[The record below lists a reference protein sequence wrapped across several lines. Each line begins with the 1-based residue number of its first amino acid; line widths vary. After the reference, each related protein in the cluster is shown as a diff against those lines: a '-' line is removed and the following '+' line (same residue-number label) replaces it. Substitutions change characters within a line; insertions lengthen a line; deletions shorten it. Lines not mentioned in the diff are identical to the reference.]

1 MVGRKHA
8 LQEISGWKP
17 EASVYPPYGEV
28 CFCFSKKGK
37 KHTKYTDE
45 FAFYLFKYLVS
56 KYINIQPKSPT

>member
-1 MVGRKHA
+1 MHYRRSQGGNQK
-8 LQEISGWKP
+8 LQYIHHTVKFVS
-17 EASVYPPYGEV
+17 ASP
-28 CFCFSKKGK
+28 KKGK